1 MVGVNENGYCIC
13 FLSVDTAY
21 LKGKLFLLQTAESV
35 AESMLNLASA
45 DSVVMVTVD
54 SADDTRISNINN
66 MVPPSVS
73 VTDAPVVV
81 HSSAD
86 AGSTISTP
94 VLAVP
99 TDLLSMGLGAT
110 AALNNPVSEH
120 IHVMETLSI
129 DNTLVEEGA
138 EGGNVTPSE
147 GLMELDPHRPP
158 PRPYGTRAGRHD
170 NRKVDSQT
178 RTTPTNPMS
187 VSVPNLTSNMEQTVS
202 LLESFAAVAR
212 RNLGNN
218 SNNISRYN
226 NASSLVRLALASNSN
241 GKFTNA
247 STDVT
252 KLHSNLRVYI
262 EIATRCQWGMKS
274 FN

>member
-1 MVGVNENGYCIC
+1 
-13 FLSVDTAY
+13 
-21 LKGKLFLLQTAESV
+21 
-35 AESMLNLASA
+35 MLNLASA

-54 SADDTRISNINN
+54 PAEDTHISNISN
-66 MVPPSVS
+66 MIPPSVS

-94 VLAVP
+94 VLATP
-99 TDLLSMGLGAT
+99 TDLLSIGVGAT
-110 AALNNPVSEH
+110 AALNNAVTDH
-120 IHVMETLSI
+120 IQAMDTLPS
-129 DNTLVEEGA
+129 DNTLLEEGA

-158 PRPYGTRAGRHD
+158 PRPYGVRPGRYD
-170 NRKVDSQT
+170 NRKVESQT

-218 SNNISRYN
+218 SNNMSRCN

-241 GKFTNA
+241 GKLMSGSEQRRNT
-247 STDVT
+247 
-252 KLHSNLRVYI
+252 REVYCTFG
-262 EIATRCQWGMKS
+262 E
-274 FN
+274 

>member
-1 MVGVNENGYCIC
+1 M
-13 FLSVDTAY
+13 
-21 LKGKLFLLQTAESV
+21 
-35 AESMLNLASA
+35 NLASA

-54 SADDTRISNINN
+54 PADDTHISNINN
-66 MVPPSVS
+66 MMPPSVS

-86 AGSTISTP
+86 AGSTTSTP
-94 VLAVP
+94 VLAMP
-99 TDLLSMGLGAT
+99 TDLLSIGLGAT
-110 AALNNPVSEH
+110 AALNNPMADH
-120 IHVMETLSI
+120 IQVMDTLPS
-129 DNTLVEEGA
+129 DNTLLEEGA

-158 PRPYGTRAGRHD
+158 PRPYGMRPSRQD
-170 NRKVDSQT
+170 NRKVDAQA

-218 SNNISRYN
+218 SNNMSRCN

-241 GKFTNA
+241 GK
-247 STDVT
+247 SGI
-252 KLHSNLRVYI
+252 YI
-262 EIATRCQWGMKS
+262 Y
-274 FN
+274 FL

>member
-1 MVGVNENGYCIC
+1 M
-13 FLSVDTAY
+13 
-21 LKGKLFLLQTAESV
+21 AESV
-35 AESMLNLASA
+35 MNLASA

-54 SADDTRISNINN
+54 SADDTHVSNINN

-81 HSSAD
+81 HSAAD
-86 AGSTISTP
+86 AGSSTVSTP
-94 VLAVP
+94 VASMPAELLAV
-99 TDLLSMGLGAT
+99 GLGAT
-110 AALNNPVSEH
+110 SALNNPSVPEHVHVMDPFASEH
-120 IHVMETLSI
+120 AL
-129 DNTLVEEGA
+129 LEEGA

-147 GLMELDPHRPP
+147 SLMELDPHRPP
-158 PRPYGTRAGRHD
+158 PRAYYSMIRAARQD
-170 NRKVDSQT
+170 NRKAEMQA

-218 SNNISRYN
+218 SNNMSRCN

-241 GKFTNA
+241 GKWVRPQSVCLLSQFRL
-247 STDVT
+247 DV
-252 KLHSNLRVYI
+252 SSV
-262 EIATRCQWGMKS
+262 TRFS
-274 FN
+274 RFFVA

>member
-1 MVGVNENGYCIC
+1 MGGAGLHFVN
-13 FLSVDTAY
+13 FLRMHFGHKQQRTFDWKYSGTNTYVW
-21 LKGKLFLLQTAESV
+21 LRIQLSCVFCLQTAESV
-35 AESMLNLASA
+35 AESVMNLASA

-54 SADDTRISNINN
+54 SADDTHISNINN
-66 MVPPSVS
+66 MMPPSVS

-86 AGSTISTP
+86 ADSTISTP
-94 VLAVP
+94 VLAMPADMSVA
-99 TDLLSMGLGAT
+99 LGAT
-110 AALNNPVSEH
+110 SALNNPLADHIQVMDAFVS
-120 IHVMETLSI
+120 
-129 DNTLVEEGA
+129 DNTLLEEGA

-147 GLMELDPHRPP
+147 SLMELDPHRPP
-158 PRPYGTRAGRHD
+158 PRPYGMRPGRHD
-170 NRKVDSQT
+170 NRKVDAQA

-218 SNNISRYN
+218 SNNMSRCN

-241 GKFTNA
+241 GK
-247 STDVT
+247 
-252 KLHSNLRVYI
+252 
-262 EIATRCQWGMKS
+262 
-274 FN
+274 